1 MLGSERAVRTPKEAC
16 VQARLPKAG
25 LGAVLERLMRWA
37 IRMQS
42 ACVQARLPKAGLGSV
57 LERPVEGGRVVV
69 GDVREPQVRCEHER
83 LMRGAISMQSACNQH
98 AISMQSGREPQ
109 VRCERERLSVELPRR
124 CELEGGCERRRQSL
138 EKLAGRQGV
147 RAIERADRHK
157 ERSVHD
163 GDAPVGKRERRG
175 EQVHA
180 GRARAD
186 RLQARAPYSRRR
198 RTRAAT

>member
-25 LGAVLERLMRWA
+25 LGAVLEMRGA
-37 IRMQS
+37 ISMQS
-42 ACVQARLPKAGLGSV
+42 ACVQARLPKAGLGAV

-83 LMRGAISMQSACNQH
+83 LMRGAIRTQSACNQH

-109 VRCERERLSVELPRR
+109 VRCERERLSVELPRG

-138 EKLAGRQGV
+138 EQLAGRQGV
-147 RAIERADRHK
+147 RAIERSDRHK

-186 RLQARAPYSRRR
+186 RLQERAPYSRRR